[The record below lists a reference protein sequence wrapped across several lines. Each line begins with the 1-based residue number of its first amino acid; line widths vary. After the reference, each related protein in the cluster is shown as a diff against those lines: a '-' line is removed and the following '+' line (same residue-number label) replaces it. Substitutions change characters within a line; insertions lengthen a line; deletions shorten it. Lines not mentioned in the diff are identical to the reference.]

1 VSGDG
6 VTHVPASASGGNP
19 TTAAIQI
26 RGLAKSYRVGHIRQK
41 NRPVLR
47 GIDLSVPRGEV
58 FGYLG
63 PNGSGKTTTLKV
75 LTGLLRADQGEISIL
90 GLPLQD
96 RAWRDRVGYL
106 PENPYLYDYLTGREY
121 LEYVGRLFGLGR
133 AERRQRA
140 TRLLERVGLSR
151 SADVALRRVS
161 KGMLQRV
168 GLAQALVNDP
178 ELVILDEPMSGL
190 DPIGRHLV
198 RKLILE
204 LKDAGKTVFFSTH
217 ILSDAETLCDRVA
230 LLRDGQVAQAG
241 RLSEILT
248 LDVSHLEI
256 LVSGLSS
263 AEVEA
268 LGDVRSRNL
277 GERWR
282 LEAPEASLEA
292 IIGKVHR
299 SGGRVLSVQPIR
311 QSLEEFFVR
320 ETASADVGG
329 AWGD

>member
-1 VSGDG
+1 MSTSVG
-6 VTHVPASASGGNP
+6 VPGAG
-19 TTAAIQI
+19 AIEI
-26 RGLAKSYRVGHIRQK
+26 RGLTKSYRIGHIRQK
-41 NRPVLR
+41 SRLVLR
-47 GIDLSVPRGEV
+47 GLDLSVPRGEV

-75 LTGLLRADQGEISIL
+75 LTGLLRADQGEISVL
-90 GLPLQD
+90 GLPLED
-96 RAWRDRVGYL
+96 RAWRHRVGYL

-121 LEYVGRLFGLGR
+121 LEYVGRLFGLDR
-133 AERRQRA
+133 AERRRRA
-140 TRLLERVGLSR
+140 AELLDRVGLSR
-151 SADVALRRVS
+151 SADVSLRRVS

-198 RKLILE
+198 RQLIHE

-230 LLRDGQVAQAG
+230 LLRDGQVVQTG
-241 RLSEILT
+241 LLSEILT
-248 LDVSHLEI
+248 VDVSHLEV
-256 LVSGLSS
+256 LLSGLS
-263 AEVEA
+263 AAQVGA
-268 LGDVRSRNL
+268 LGDLRARNL

-282 LEAPEASLEA
+282 LEIPEASLEA
-292 IIGKVHR
+292 IVGQVSR
-299 SGGRVLSVQPIR
+299 SGGRVLSVLPIR

-320 ETASADVGG
+320 ETASPDVGG